1 MQEHINQHKPGEW
14 LRQKAWGLLLVLLML
29 ATAGCRTQSSGADRL
44 AEDSSAARDPETNLA
59 FNNITL
65 EEADEQGKTL
75 WRVKAAQATYSPD
88 QQTARVKAP
97 TGQLYQN
104 GQPIYRI
111 QAQEGD
117 ILRGGDRIVLRGEVV
132 ATDTQSGAVLRAD
145 QMEWQPKQDTLL
157 LRGNL
162 RAAHPQMKLSA
173 NQAKLFNRQRRAE
186 VIGKVNAI
194 TEDPKLRLQTEKV
207 IWQIKDEKVI
217 ADRPVQIQRLQGD
230 QATDQANADRAEVD
244 LVKKTAHLKQNAR
257 LTILEPPLLI
267 SGNSLIWTVNQQ
279 TLVADQPI
287 TTLHRQ
293 QQITITAN
301 RGRMELK
308 PQIAYFKGNVRAN
321 APNQANLSS
330 DDLTWEVT
338 SQKVTAQG
346 NVVYVQ
352 PDPPA
357 TLRGAKAV
365 GRLQDRTV
373 VVSGGRVVTEIVP
386 GQDLIPG
393 S

>member
-1 MQEHINQHKPGEW
+1 MRDRMG
-14 LRQKAWGLLLVLLML
+14 RQKQRQHRQLGWRLLLILVVLI
-29 ATAGCRTQSSGADRL
+29 ATGCRPESRGVDRL
-44 AEDSSAARDPETNLA
+44 AEDSSAAQDPDTNLA

-75 WRVKAAQATYSPD
+75 WKVKAAQATYSPD
-88 QQTARVKAP
+88 QQTAKVKSP

-104 GQPIYRI
+104 GQPIYRV

-117 ILRGGDRIVLRGEVV
+117 ILRSGDRIVLRGEVV

-145 QMEWQPKQDTLL
+145 QMEWQPKQDTLV

-162 RAAHPQMKLSA
+162 RGSHPQIKFSA
-173 NQAKLFNRQRRAE
+173 NQAKLFNKQRRAE
-186 VIGKVNAI
+186 VTGKVNAI

-207 IWQIKDEKVI
+207 IWQIKAEKVI
-217 ADRPVQIQRLQGD
+217 ADRPVQVQRLEGN
-230 QATDQANADRAEVD
+230 QATDQATAQRAEVN
-244 LVKKTAHLKQNAR
+244 LVQKTAHLQQNAQ
-257 LTILEPPLLI
+257 LTILDPPLLI
-267 SGNSLIWTVNQQ
+267 SGNSLIWNVNQQ
-279 TLVADQPI
+279 TLLSDQPI
-287 TTLHRQ
+287 TTVHRQ

-308 PQIAYFKGNVRAN
+308 PKVAYFKGNVRAA
-321 APNQANLSS
+321 APNQANLTS
-330 DDLTWEVT
+330 DDLTWEVN

-373 VVSGGRVVTEIVP
+373 VVSGGRVVTEIIP
-386 GQDLIPG
+386 GQDLVPG
-393 S
+393 G